1 MKKLLK
7 ALRYGQSLI
16 VSDQEIWFDPNWY
29 AQRHSLA
36 SEAQART
43 HFKKEGTIRN
53 YAPRADFAREDSPK
67 NRQWAVELMVR
78 RGARVGSVSTGP
90 KPVRSAEEK
99 AAAPGFTNP
108 ERKPIAVVSAVY
120 GAFDRVLPVDPA
132 WTKDSDFFL
141 FTDQVFPHLECWNSV
156 DCEYENA
163 DTRRVA
169 RYVKTHLPS
178 LFAHYEWVL
187 WVDGNVLLCA
197 NPKHVVDYY
206 ADRQLDFVSFEH
218 PLRSSVVAEA
228 ASCHFWAKDDTASL
242 ARDLAQKYN
251 GGEVKDDILFETM
264 VCLAKPGDAQ
274 VKATYEKWWS
284 LIVQGSKRDQLSLPF
299 AVKSTPE
306 LRHGFLPKPIATS
319 PWFARTKHWS

>member
-1 MKKLLK
+1 MKKKKEDFEKLLK
-7 ALRYGQSLI
+7 NIIGTYNYKGFRPYAFFVKTLYKTFGTSAFRKCESIESVYIPS
-16 VSDQEIWFDPNWY
+16 FD
-29 AQRHSLA
+29 
-36 SEAQART
+36 
-43 HFKKEGTIRN
+43 
-53 YAPRADFAREDSPK
+53 D
-67 NRQWAVELMVR
+67 
-78 RGARVGSVSTGP
+78 
-90 KPVRSAEEK
+90 
-99 AAAPGFTNP
+99 
-108 ERKPIAVVSAVY
+108 VSASSAHVPIN
-120 GAFDRVLPVDPA
+120 AF
-132 WTKDSDFFL
+132 
-141 FTDQVFPHLECWNSV
+141 
-156 DCEYENA
+156 Y
-163 DTRRVA
+163 
-169 RYVKTHLPS
+169 
-178 LFAHYEWVL
+178 
-187 WVDGNVLLCA
+187 LCA